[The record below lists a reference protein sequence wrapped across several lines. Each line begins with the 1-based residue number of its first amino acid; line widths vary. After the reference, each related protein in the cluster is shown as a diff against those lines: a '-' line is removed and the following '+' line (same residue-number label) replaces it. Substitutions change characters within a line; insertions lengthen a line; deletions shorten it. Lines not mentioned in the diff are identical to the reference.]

1 MVEKKTKIAKKNMK
15 TKIKNMDAGEMYK
28 LQVID
33 IAVSVKNLQWG
44 VNVGNQCATPVLAGI
59 TLLFPFTLAL

>member
-1 MVEKKTKIAKKNMK
+1 
-15 TKIKNMDAGEMYK
+15 MDAGEMYK

-44 VNVGNQCATPVLAGI
+44 VNVGNQCTTLVLAGI